1 MVVCVAENIN
11 IMSKS
16 IGAAIKQ
23 REAKPVQ
30 DMAVELTK
38 AGADY
43 LDMNI
48 GPARKGGDETMDWL
62 VKVVREVSDL
72 PLSLDT
78 SNPAAIEA
86 GLKANTGKSLI
97 NSISLQPERLAAL
110 IPMAVQYGADM
121 IGLLWS
127 QDGMPRDANERAAHA
142 VDLIYKANEA
152 GIPTEKIWIDPIA
165 TPISIDIN
173 QVLAGFEFMAMLSEI
188 APGAKSIVGLS
199 NISNGAPNDL
209 RPYINRCYLVMLMKY
224 GIYSAIV
231 DGYDPELL
239 SIAKGG
245 MPEIVSL
252 VHGMMDGNEPDAKGL
267 SAKELEY
274 YKTTRVLLGKTLYS
288 HSWLTV

>member
-23 REAKPVQ
+23 RETKPVQ
-30 DMAVELTK
+30 EMAAELAK
-38 AGADY
+38 NGADY
-43 LDMNI
+43 LDLNI

-62 VKVVREVSDL
+62 VKTVREVSDL
-72 PLSLDT
+72 PLALDT
-78 SNPAAIEA
+78 SNPVAIEA
-86 GLKANTGKSLI
+86 GLKVNQGKSLI
-97 NSISLQPERLAAL
+97 NSISLQPERLEAL
-110 IPMAVQYGADM
+110 LPMAVKYNAEM

-127 QDGMPRDANERAAHA
+127 QEGMPRDANERAAHC
-142 VDLIYKANEA
+142 VDMVYKANEV
-152 GIPTEKIWIDPIA
+152 GIPTESIWIDPIA
-165 TPISIDIN
+165 TPISIDTN
-173 QVLAGFEFMAMLSEI
+173 QVLAGFEFMSMLSEI

-199 NISNGAPNDL
+199 NISNGAPHEL
-209 RPYINRCYLVMLMKY
+209 RPYINRCYLIMLMKH

-231 DGYDPELL
+231 DGYDAELL

-245 MPEIVSL
+245 LPEIVAM
-252 VHGMMDGNEPDAKGL
+252 VHRMMDGNEPDSKQL
-267 SAKELEY
+267 NQKELEY

>member
-30 DMAVELTK
+30 EMAAELAK
-38 AGADY
+38 NGADY
-43 LDMNI
+43 LDLNI

-62 VKVVREVSDL
+62 VKTVREISDL
-72 PLSLDT
+72 PLALDT
-78 SNPAAIEA
+78 SNPVAIEA
-86 GLKANTGKSLI
+86 GLKVNRGKSLI
-97 NSISLQPERLAAL
+97 NSISLQPERIEAL
-110 IPMAVQYGADM
+110 LPMAVKYQAEM

-127 QDGMPRDANERAAHA
+127 QEGMPRDANERAAHC
-142 VDLIYKANEA
+142 VDMVYKANEV
-152 GIPTEKIWIDPIA
+152 GVPTESIWIDPIA
-165 TPISIDIN
+165 TPISIDTN
-173 QVLAGFEFMAMLSEI
+173 QVLAGFEFMSMLSEI

-199 NISNGAPNDL
+199 NISNGAPHEL
-209 RPYINRCYLVMLMKY
+209 RPYMNRCYLIMLMKY

-231 DGYDPELL
+231 DGYDGELL

-245 MPEIVSL
+245 LPEIVSM
-252 VHGMMDGNEPDAKGL
+252 VHRMMDGDEPDLKQL
-267 SAKELEY
+267 SQKELEY

>member
-11 IMSKS
+11 IMSKR
-16 IGAAIKQ
+16 IGAAIKERQ
-23 REAKPVQ
+23 ARPIQ
-30 DMAVELTK
+30 DTALELTK

-43 LDMNI
+43 LDLNI

-62 VKVVREVSDL
+62 VKTVREVTDL

-78 SNPAAIEA
+78 SNPVAIEA
-86 GLKANTGKSLI
+86 GLKANPGKSLI
-97 NSISLQPERLAAL
+97 NSVSLQPERLEAL
-110 IPMAVQYGADM
+110 LPMAVKYNADM

-127 QDGMPRDANERAAHA
+127 QEGMPRDANERAAHA
-142 VDLIYKANEA
+142 VDIIYRANEA

-165 TPISIDIN
+165 TPVSMDIN
-173 QVLAGFEFMAMLSEI
+173 QVLAGLEFMSMLPEI

-199 NISNGAPNDL
+199 NISNGTPHDL

-231 DGYDPELL
+231 DGYDEELIT
-239 SIAKGG
+239 IAEGG
-245 MPEIVSL
+245 MTEVVNLI
-252 VHGMMDGNEPDAKGL
+252 HGMMDGNEPNPEDL
-267 SAKELEY
+267 NPKELEY
-274 YKTTRVLLGKTLYS
+274 YKTGRVLMGKTLYS